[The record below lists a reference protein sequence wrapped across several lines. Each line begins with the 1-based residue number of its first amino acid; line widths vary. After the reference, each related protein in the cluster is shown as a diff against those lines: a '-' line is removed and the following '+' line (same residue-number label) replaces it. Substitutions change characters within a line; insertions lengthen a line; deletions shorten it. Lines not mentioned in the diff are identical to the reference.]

1 MQPIANL
8 AKLSPMPNRNLLG
21 SFDGLKQASILPGAV
36 FIGSWEDVD
45 HDKFIVIAGVTN
57 DKILACT
64 VLINSRINPYIMRR
78 QKMLDCQVYVKSEDY
93 DFLSHDSFV
102 NCAQPMI
109 GTTAHFVG
117 DEYKYCGLLNEQDL
131 ALVRHS
137 IVESGLL
144 TDEEIANFNL

>member
-1 MQPIANL
+1 MAVRNPLGAIA
-8 AKLSPMPNRNLLG
+8 
-21 SFDGLKQASILPGAV
+21 GLKQASIMPGAV
-36 FIGSWEDVD
+36 FVGPWKEID
-45 HDKFIVIAGVTN
+45 HDKFIVIAGVTQ
-57 DKILACT
+57 DKVLACT

-109 GTTAHFVG
+109 GITTHFVG
-117 DEYKYCGLLNEQDL
+117 DEYKYCGLLDESDL
-131 ALVRHS
+131 VLVRQR

-144 TDEEIANFNL
+144 TDEEIAKFSL